1 MQYSKEIYKIKD
13 LFNVNCP
20 DTCVSR
26 IITDLASMDRD
37 YVPAVH
43 DHWYS
48 DTLKDLL
55 NYLADPHG
63 EALYISGATGN
74 GKTSLIVET
83 AARLNWPCISINANR
98 NMTTEDLIGTYRSG
112 RDGEVFCEG
121 PLLKAALRGYIFVL
135 NGAEQLADDV
145 VAVLKDIVEQQKILI
160 CNGQDIVHV
169 NKIFRLVFTGSACE
183 VEPGQSCENGLLDIC
198 RICKVPTPAEK
209 DFKAII
215 GLKFPDL
222 FPQEKDILTDALCGF
237 QKIGAFKHLINIR
250 LALKWA
256 GLYRQSRNGSDNPFH
271 KALDRAVL
279 FRMAEPDRNIWYK
292 TLDKILVDKGIKKP

>member
-43 DHWYS
+43 DYWYS
-48 DTLKDLL
+48 DRLKDLL
-55 NYLADPHG
+55 NYLADPRG
-63 EALYISGATGN
+63 DVLYISGATGN

-83 AARLNWPCISINANR
+83 AARLNWPCISINATKD
-98 NMTTEDLIGTYRSG
+98 MSPEDLIGTYRNG
-112 RDGEVFCEG
+112 RDGEVFTEG

-145 VAVLKDIVEQQKILI
+145 VAVLKDIVEQQQILI

-183 VEPGQSCENGLLDIC
+183 VEPGNQANSELLEIC
-198 RICKVPTPAEK
+198 RICKIMQPAEK
-209 DFKAII
+209 EFKSII

-222 FPQEKDILTDALCGF
+222 FPAELQIISESLVEF
-237 QKIGAFKHLINIR
+237 QKIGKHLVNIR

-256 GLYRQSRNGSDNPFH
+256 GLYRQSRSSDNPFH
-271 KALDRAVL
+271 KALDRALL
-279 FRMAEPDRNIWYK
+279 FRMAEPDREVWYK
-292 TLDKILVDKGIKKP
+292 ELEKILVKKGIKKP

>member
-1 MQYSKEIYKIKD
+1 MKYSNETYSIRD
-13 LFNVNCP
+13 LFRVDCP
-20 DTCVSR
+20 ETCITR
-26 IITDLASMDRD
+26 IITDLSSMDRD

-43 DHWYS
+43 DYKYS
-48 DTLKDLL
+48 DRLKDVL

-83 AARLNWPCISINANR
+83 AARLNWPCISINATKD
-98 NMTTEDLIGTYRSG
+98 MTLEDLIGTYRNG
-112 RDGEVFCEG
+112 RDGEVFTEG

-222 FPQEKDILTDALCGF
+222 LPAELSILTESLAAF
-237 QKIGAFKHLINIR
+237 QKIGAFKHLISIR

-256 GLYRQSRNGSDNPFH
+256 GLYRQSRSSDNPFH

-279 FRMAEPDRNIWYK
+279 FRMAEPDREVWYK
-292 TLDKILVDKGIKKP
+292 ELDKILVKKGIKKP

>member
-43 DHWYS
+43 DYWYS
-48 DTLKDLL
+48 DRLKDLL
-55 NYLADPHG
+55 NYLADPRG
-63 EALYISGATGN
+63 DVLYISGATGN

-83 AARLNWPCISINANR
+83 AARLNWPCISINAGR
-98 NMTTEDLIGTYRSG
+98 DMKPEDLIGTYRSG

-145 VAVLKDIVEQQKILI
+145 VAVLKDIVEQQQILI

-209 DFKAII
+209 EFKSII

-222 FPQEKDILTDALCGF
+222 LHTELSILTESLAAF
-237 QKIGAFKHLINIR
+237 QKIGAFKHLISIR

-256 GLYRQSRNGSDNPFH
+256 GLYRQSRSSDNPFH

-279 FRMAEPDRNIWYK
+279 FRMAEPDREVWYK
-292 TLDKILVDKGIKKP
+292 ELDKILVKKGIKKP